1 MIKKGSLKTFQYSF
15 KLMISHE
22 LIDIDYYNLLKSKWP
37 NFKLFPTIS
46 GGQVSR
52 KNIEIKKKNS
62 NYSKIDVLYQNLY
75 DELNSKNFR
84 NFLKS
89 KFDLENNKE
98 FIGDFDSS
106 DLVMHIAEST
116 DGYEN
121 PWHVDTRGRIIHFLI
136 YFGDDTIEEGGEL
149 GIAKHKELDNYVDY
163 KQYPDTN
170 DLSEIKYFKPD
181 NNLGIF
187 ILSENNS
194 YHKGCAVK
202 GLRRFIYAGFTN
214 KNGNAWKT
222 KNWKSKN
229 NFSNELKNQKKNIEV

>member
-1 MIKKGSLKTFQYSF
+1 MIKKDLLRIFQYSF
-15 KLMISHE
+15 KLMVSHE
-22 LIDIDYYNLLKSKWP
+22 LIDTDYYNLLKSKWP
-37 NFKLFPTIS
+37 DFKLFQTIS

-52 KNIEIKKKNS
+52 KNIEIKNKNS
-62 NYSKIDVLYQNLY
+62 NYIKIDVLYQNLY

-136 YFGDDTIEEGGEL
+136 YFGDETIEEGGEL

-194 YHKGCAVK
+194 YHKGCATK
-202 GLRRFIYAGFTN
+202 GLRKFIYAGFTN
-214 KNGNAWKT
+214 KNGDAWKT

-229 NFSNELKNQKKNIEV
+229 NFSKELENQKNI

>member
-1 MIKKGSLKTFQYSF
+1 MIKKDSLKTFQYSF

-75 DELNSKNFR
+75 DELNSKTFR

-136 YFGDDTIEEGGEL
+136 YFGDETIEEGGEL
-149 GIAKHKELDNYVDY
+149 AIAKHKDLANYVDY

-229 NFSNELKNQKKNIEV
+229 NFSKELENQNK

>member
-1 MIKKGSLKTFQYSF
+1 M
-15 KLMISHE
+15 
-22 LIDIDYYNLLKSKWP
+22 
-37 NFKLFPTIS
+37 
-46 GGQVSR
+46 
-52 KNIEIKKKNS
+52 
-62 NYSKIDVLYQNLY
+62 
-75 DELNSKNFR
+75 
-84 NFLKS
+84 
-89 KFDLENNKE
+89 
-98 FIGDFDSS
+98 GDFDSS
-106 DLVMHIAEST
+106 DLVMYIAEST

-229 NFSNELKNQKKNIEV
+229 NFSKELENQKKI

>member
-1 MIKKGSLKTFQYSF
+1 MIKKDSLKTFQYSF

-75 DELNSKNFR
+75 DELNSKTFR

-229 NFSNELKNQKKNIEV
+229 NFSKELENQNK